1 MDGRRRVVT
10 SGWNNKEDLHPS
22 VILKSRPPPPP
33 VRCNL
38 KMIVFLR
45 YRYGGCGGNGNN
57 FKTSVNCQKNC
68 GGSVEDPVLGEPSV
82 IRQQRPE
89 QTTPTSA
96 RGEAGA
102 NETTGLRKRKMKRV
116 RILPK
121 DQGSS
126 TKARGSSRFSSQ
138 DLQERSLLFDPD
150 ETLNDDDKPENRD
163 ILSRTRLRSRTSSGS
178 SDLASSSSGPSINIE
193 SIRQSFRR
201 PSRTISNLTSIS
213 SLSRGEER
221 AGGPRAEVGRVLHRA
236 RKVATKGDS
245 RVDAVMKAPPNMKTG
260 GLVVIKSYCRSESNN
275 TTHYQLSWEL

>member
-1 MDGRRRVVT
+1 MF
-10 SGWNNKEDLHPS
+10 S
-22 VILKSRPPPPP
+22 
-33 VRCNL
+33 
-38 KMIVFLR
+38 

-68 GGSVEDPVLGEPSV
+68 GGSAEGDAESEGE
-82 IRQQRPE
+82 QRPE
-89 QTTPTSA
+89 QTTPSTA

-121 DQGSS
+121 DGLS

-150 ETLNDDDKPENRD
+150 EALNDDDKIENRD

-213 SLSRGEER
+213 SSSSSRSEER
-221 AGGPRAEVGRVLHRA
+221 TGGPRAEVGRVLHRA
-236 RKVATKGDS
+236 RKVAAKGD

-260 GLVVIKSYCRSESNN
+260 GLVVIKSYCRS
-275 TTHYQLSWEL
+275 

>member
-1 MDGRRRVVT
+1 
-10 SGWNNKEDLHPS
+10 
-22 VILKSRPPPPP
+22 
-33 VRCNL
+33 
-38 KMIVFLR
+38 MIVFLH
-45 YRYGGCGGNGNN
+45 RYGGCGGNGNN

-68 GGSVEDPVLGEPSV
+68 GGSAEEDRGEEEGE
-82 IRQQRPE
+82 PE
-89 QTTPTSA
+89 QTTPSAA
-96 RGEAGA
+96 RGEAGP

-121 DQGSS
+121 DGSS
-126 TKARGSSRFSSQ
+126 TNKARGGVSRFSSQ

-150 ETLNDDDKPENRD
+150 EALNDDDDKSENRD

-178 SDLASSSSGPSINIE
+178 SDLASSPSGPSINIE

-236 RKVATKGDS
+236 RKVATKGD

-260 GLVVIKSYCRSESNN
+260 GLVVIKSYCRSVWMGHHRHSILINN
-275 TTHYQLSWEL
+275 FLL

>member
-1 MDGRRRVVT
+1 
-10 SGWNNKEDLHPS
+10 
-22 VILKSRPPPPP
+22 
-33 VRCNL
+33 
-38 KMIVFLR
+38 MIVFLH
-45 YRYGGCGGNGNN
+45 RYGGCGGNGNN

-68 GGSVEDPVLGEPSV
+68 GGSAEDTGGEG
-82 IRQQRPE
+82 E
-89 QTTPTSA
+89 QTTPSSA
-96 RGEAGA
+96 RGEAEP

-121 DQGSS
+121 DGSS
-126 TKARGSSRFSSQ
+126 TKARGVSRFSSQ

-150 ETLNDDDKPENRD
+150 EALNDDDKSENRD

-213 SLSRGEER
+213 SLSRVEER

-236 RKVATKGDS
+236 RKVATKGD
-245 RVDAVMKAPPNMKTG
+245 RVDAVMKAPPSMKTG
-260 GLVVIKSYCRSESNN
+260 GLVVIKSYCRSDAIIATEF
-275 TTHYQLSWEL
+275 